1 MGLLVGFAIMLIVT
15 FLVWCSIQ
23 CCKPEKSDVE
33 LTGRAHVSGRDRHA
47 AVRSARI
54 GGGGGGGGG
63 DGTGRTISNSGG
75 DDPSRRIHVASP
87 GGQHSGRGGVTGI
100 PVAAEVNPRSTA
112 MVVNNPARG
121 GRRGSHNFDG
131 DAMYDKGYAQGG
143 GSQQGAGGK
152 HAGGGVQMV
161 VKGGGA
167 RRGSTSFNSAG
178 SSEGGG
184 GVRRGSSSELSGDE
198 YEHQFFCDDC
208 AKAVEAHAQFCG
220 HCGSRRM
227 HQGHSTP
234 STMRVHV

>member
-1 MGLLVGFAIMLIVT
+1 MLVVT
-15 FLVWCSIQ
+15 FFVWVGVQ
-23 CCKPEKSDVE
+23 CCKPEESDVE
-33 LTGRAHVSGRDRHA
+33 LTGHAHVSGRDRHA

-87 GGQHSGRGGVTGI
+87 GDQHSGRGVTI
-100 PVAAEVNPRSTA
+100 PVAAEV
-112 MVVNNPARG
+112 MVRNPASG

-131 DAMYDKGYAQGG
+131 DAVYNRGYAQGG
-143 GSQQGAGGK
+143 GSQQGGGGR
-152 HAGGGVQMV
+152 HAGAGVQMV
-161 VKGGGA
+161 VKGGGV

-184 GVRRGSSSELSGDE
+184 GGMRRDTSSELSGDE
-198 YEHQFFCDDC
+198 DEHQFFCDDC

-227 HQGHSTP
+227 HQGNSTP